1 MMMIWLSYLK
11 AKVVEMVF
19 GSGQVILARGHSLR
33 VCLGVGKH
41 VAPLRNQACR

>member
-19 GSGQVILARGHSLR
+19 WEWTSYLSQRAQPTCVPGGG
-33 VCLGVGKH
+33 
-41 VAPLRNQACR
+41 QACGPSEKPGL